1 MTLFIQA
8 VRNIKK
14 DIIVHILTALQLAAV
29 IVIAATTVSSVLAGY
44 KYYAPFSDI
53 LRSNGIFC
61 FFSPRANT
69 SPNFDPAQCI
79 SDNEMKNFFPE
90 IGNVIS
96 CNLGY
101 SGLTDNEGH
110 YIDASTLQILYDDE
124 VIKRYRPEI
133 KEGRWL
139 NTSENAECVEA
150 VVTENDLGIEVGDK
164 IKIGFDAFEMKDV
177 FQDVLVVGKIADNTR
192 IVGYNNS
199 LEGDASFNSLYGTVN
214 FAIEETTIFFMSSNY
229 LSDNTTILQGIY
241 GPALITFSE
250 DCSDERIEEI
260 RHELSGYNCLA
271 SYLLSDVN
279 KNSLSRIYSRLGD
292 LLPIIIVLLIMI
304 MVSGISSS
312 ALAARREMKS
322 FAIFYI
328 TGLQWKH
335 CGLISLIGSSILAL
349 FSAVL
354 SAAAILII
362 KSTAIGA
369 DITIMF
375 RWQTVLAAAAII
387 AFFILISMI
396 MPMIMLSRTTP
407 KQILTR

>member
-53 LRSNGIFC
+53 LRSNGIYCDFLMM
-61 FFSPRANT
+61 ANT
-69 SPNFDPAQCI
+69 SPNLDPAQFI
-79 SDNEMKNFFPE
+79 VDNELKNLFPE
-90 IGNVIS
+90 IENVIS
-96 CNLGY
+96 CNRGY
-101 SGLTDNEGH
+101 SDLRDNEEH
-110 YIDASTLQILYDDE
+110 YIDASTAQILYDDE
-124 VIKRYRPEI
+124 VIKRYKPEL

-199 LEGDASFNSLYGTVN
+199 YDEGGDINSLYGTAS
-214 FAIEETTIFFMSSNY
+214 FEIEETTVFFMSSNY
-229 LSDNTTILQGIY
+229 LSDNTTIIQGIF

-250 DCSDERIEEI
+250 DCSADRIEEI
-260 RHELSGYNCLA
+260 RQEISGYNCDI

-349 FSAVL
+349 LSVIL

-369 DITIMF
+369 DITILF

>member
-14 DIIVHILTALQLAAV
+14 DIIVHILTVLQLAAV
-29 IVIAATTVSSVLAGY
+29 IVIAATTVSSILLGY

-61 FFSPRANT
+61 DFLLRANT
-69 SPNFDPAQCI
+69 SYIDPVQCI
-79 SDNEMKNFFPE
+79 ADNEMKNLFPE
-90 IGNVIS
+90 IENVIS
-96 CNLGY
+96 CNRGY
-101 SGLTDNEGH
+101 GMLSDNEGNF
-110 YIDASTLQILYDDE
+110 IGAQSDQILYDDE

-164 IKIGFDAFEMKDV
+164 IKMSFYAFEEGDV
-177 FQDVLVVGKIADNTR
+177 LQDVLVVGKIADNTR
-192 IVGYNNS
+192 VVGYNNS
-199 LEGDASFNSLYGTVN
+199 LEGDASFNSLYGTAS
-214 FAIEETTIFFMSSNY
+214 FEIEEITIFFMSSNY
-229 LSDNTTILQGIY
+229 LSDNTTIIQGIF

-260 RHELSGYNCLA
+260 RQEISGYNCDI

-279 KNSLSRIYSRLGD
+279 KNSMSIIYSRLGD

-328 TGLQWKH
+328 TGLQWRH

-362 KSTAIGA
+362 KSTAVGA